1 MASGERL
8 FKMGSTSLNLKSLPL
23 PFRLNSIAGLASYRA
38 FLSINGLPL

>member
-8 FKMGSTSLNLKSLPL
+8 FKMGSTRLNLQSSPL

-38 FLSINGLPL
+38 FLSINGLLL

>member
-1 MASGERL
+1 MALGVRL
-8 FKMGSTSLNLKSLPL
+8 FRMDGSSLNLQCPPL